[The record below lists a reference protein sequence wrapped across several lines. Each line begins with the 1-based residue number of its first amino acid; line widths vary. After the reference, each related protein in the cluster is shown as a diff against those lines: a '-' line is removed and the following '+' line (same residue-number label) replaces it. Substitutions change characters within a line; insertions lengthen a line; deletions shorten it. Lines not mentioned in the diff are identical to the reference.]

1 MIKFAQKKNTK
12 AMSDTDKMKEMIKK
26 AMKSTLL
33 FNAQLQREKK
43 EERQTFF
50 DLQTMRIQK
59 PLLNAIKKPSEP
71 TQRLVYPV
79 TLLSGQYQHYYKRYT
94 NEELKSMPVN
104 TPINIPELPEQL
116 EFEQWVKEE
125 AFKRKNGIQNGD
137 DQHSSNSVPASSNSH
152 INSNHSLN
160 HNGSISMNTSHV
172 NNTSMSNEFGFVDKT
187 PQPTTPGSIRITASA
202 APTVAKLLSS
212 TNAIEKLKS
221 CYICNK
227 TSHEQLMIHCSS
239 CPRFSHPACL
249 ELNPKL
255 VDWPCIR
262 KYNWQC
268 MDCKLCSSC
277 NQPHDE
283 DKMMFCDRCDRGF
296 HTYCVG
302 VDQVPSGSWLCKTC
316 TESSNVKSDAKL
328 NGSFV
333 ILDNID
339 NSPYIKNYNLKQQQS
354 PSKLLNMSAQKTPSG
369 RGRGRPPGSL
379 NKPKDSLSPKKP
391 LY

>member
-1 MIKFAQKKNTK
+1 
-12 AMSDTDKMKEMIKK
+12 
-26 AMKSTLL
+26 
-33 FNAQLQREKK
+33 
-43 EERQTFF
+43 
-50 DLQTMRIQK
+50 
-59 PLLNAIKKPSEP
+59 
-71 TQRLVYPV
+71 
-79 TLLSGQYQHYYKRYT
+79 
-94 NEELKSMPVN
+94 MPVN

-116 EFEQWVKEE
+116 EYEQWLKEE

-137 DQHSSNSVPASSNSH
+137 DQHSSNSVPVSSSSH
-152 INSNHSLN
+152 INPNHSLN

-187 PQPTTPGSIRITASA
+187 PQPTTPGPIRITASA

-212 TNAIEKLKS
+212 TNAIEKIKS

-255 VDWPCIR
+255 VDWQCIR

-316 TESSNVKSDAKL
+316 TESSIIKSDAKL
-328 NGSFV
+328 NGSYV

-339 NSPYIKNYNLKQQQS
+339 NSPYIKNYNLKQQQQS